1 MSDPLGLTEGVK
13 GLSSGLDSAR
23 EAGKS
28 VSKQIENI
36 QKDATDVAKERA
48 QERVRAARE
57 AELKK
62 ERALIK
68 ALDEWK
74 RKKQISDEEADLKIK
89 FVKQYGAKEWD
100 ALLKI
105 KLDIENM
112 ERKNNEEYQHD
123 LKAVR
128 RVQFY
133 CFVAALV
140 VTLWLKFILKAFQM
154 ETLLSLLKGVA
165 PVLATAIA
173 GPAGGAAVGW
183 LASKLGIPDDTIE
196 GVTAALTGNPELTL
210 KLKELDL
217 EYAKLEAADRDSA
230 RTAYATVATS
240 EHATKLDKS
249 VVPILALG
257 TVSLAF
263 MFIAILMFR
272 DVPVDQQQMVIF
284 ALGFITS
291 SAGQVLSF
299 YFGSSQGSKDKTKE
313 IEGLMK
319 K

>member
-1 MSDPLGLTEGVK
+1 MASDVSDLLGLSDGVK

-23 EAGKS
+23 DAGKS

-68 ALDEWK
+68 ALNEWK

-89 FVKQYGAKEWD
+89 FVKQYGTKEWD
-100 ALLKI
+100 ALLRI

-112 ERKNNEEYQHD
+112 ERKNNEEFQHD

-140 VTLWLKFILKAFQM
+140 VTLWLKFILRAF
-154 ETLLSLLKGVA
+154 
-165 PVLATAIA
+165 
-173 GPAGGAAVGW
+173 
-183 LASKLGIPDDTIE
+183 
-196 GVTAALTGNPELTL
+196 
-210 KLKELDL
+210 
-217 EYAKLEAADRDSA
+217 
-230 RTAYATVATS
+230 
-240 EHATKLDKS
+240 
-249 VVPILALG
+249 
-257 TVSLAF
+257 
-263 MFIAILMFR
+263 
-272 DVPVDQQQMVIF
+272 
-284 ALGFITS
+284 
-291 SAGQVLSF
+291 
-299 YFGSSQGSKDKTKE
+299 
-313 IEGLMK
+313 
-319 K
+319 